1 MTSTH
6 MAHVRPRRFRRVAA
20 LSLVLTLASVA
31 IIDGSV
37 SAEGSVSALTVG
49 AQGDAVRA
57 LQQALVNQGVPVAG
71 GVDGVFGAGT
81 VKAVKQFQSRIG
93 LNATGVVDDATSLAL
108 GLTTNPL
115 YGLKQGATGDT
126 VTQLQQRLIELG
138 IAVPGGADGV
148 FGAGTTTAVKQFQG
162 RVGYAKSGEVN
173 AATAVALGVA
183 STPAATPA
191 PSTSNGGG
199 STPTTTASALKV
211 GARGD
216 AVKQLQQQLIA
227 AGFAMGGGADGIFG
241 ALTANALGA
250 FQQSAGLE
258 PTRVADDATL
268 SALAQRA
275 AGSGGGGTPA
285 PTSPLLGLKLG
296 ASGDAVKQL
305 QQALINAG
313 VAVKGGADG
322 AFGANTQTALKQ
334 YQQALGLGASGV
346 VDDATVNAIAQG
358 KTVTAGPTG
367 MVGLKAG
374 SLGDSVKALQQ
385 ALVNAGVNLRGGA
398 DGIFGPATSQALKAF
413 QQSQG
418 LNPNGVVDDATV
430 AALQN
435 PKAPTTP
442 TSSSDGGYAVFG
454 EKGARVLQLQSAL
467 VKAGIAVKG
476 GVDGDF
482 GAGTSAA
489 VMDFQRAKGLNVTGK
504 VNEAT
509 ANALGLGK
517 ADAPPPVQPG
527 TATFSVFPVQG
538 RCGFADT
545 FGYARSGGRA
555 HLGTDI
561 IAPAGKL
568 IYAVADGKIT
578 KIYADYPGSLAGNG
592 VQLTTADGTYYF
604 YAHMTGINT
613 GIAVGVPVKAGQVI
627 GTVGHTGDTTVNHLH
642 FEVHPKGG
650 SAVNSY
656 PLLKAIDACSVTD
669 PLPPV

>member
-6 MAHVRPRRFRRVAA
+6 NVHVRRRRIGGVAF
-20 LSLVLTLASVA
+20 LSLVLTMAPLAIV
-31 IIDGSV
+31 DGSA
-37 SAEGSVSALTVG
+37 SAQGSVTVLSLG
-49 AQGDAVRA
+49 AQGDPVRA
-57 LQQALVNQGVPVAG
+57 LQQALLNQGVPVAG
-71 GVDGVFGAGT
+71 GVDGFFGAAT
-81 VKAVKQFQSRIG
+81 VKAVKQFQARIG
-93 LNATGVVDDATSLAL
+93 LNATGVVDDATALAL
-108 GLTTNPL
+108 GLIGNPL
-115 YGLKQGATGDT
+115 YGLKQGAAGDA
-126 VTQLQQRLIELG
+126 VRQLQQRLIELG
-138 IAVPGGADGV
+138 ISVPGGADGV
-148 FGAGTTTAVKQFQG
+148 FGPGTTAAVKQFQG

-173 AATAVALGVA
+173 AATAVALGAA
-183 STPAATPA
+183 SAPAATPA
-191 PSTSNGGG
+191 PASPTPASSNGGT
-199 STPTTTASALKV
+199 STASALKI

-241 ALTANALGA
+241 ALTANALRA

-258 PTRVADDATL
+258 ATRVADDATL

-275 AGSGGGGTPA
+275 AGGGGGTPA
-285 PTSPLLGLKLG
+285 TTSPLLGLQLG
-296 ASGDAVKQL
+296 ARSDAVKQL

-313 VAVKGGADG
+313 VPVRGGADG
-322 AFGANTQTALKQ
+322 AFGVNTQSALKR
-334 YQQALGLGASGV
+334 YQQTLGLSASGV
-346 VDDATVNAIAQG
+346 VDDATVNALAQG
-358 KTVTAGPTG
+358 RTVSAGPTG
-367 MVGLKAG
+367 MVGLKSGA
-374 SLGDSVKALQQ
+374 LGDSVKALQQ

-398 DGIFGPATSQALKAF
+398 DGIFGPATAQALKAF

-418 LNPNGVVDDATV
+418 LNPSGVVDDATL

-442 TSSSDGGYAVFG
+442 TSGGDGGYAVFG
-454 EKGARVLQLQSAL
+454 EKGGRVLELQSAL
-467 VKAGIAVKG
+467 VKAGVSVRG

-482 GAGTSAA
+482 GAGTAAA
-489 VMDFQRAKGLNVTGK
+489 VMDFQRVTGK

-517 ADAPPPVQPG
+517 AAAPPPVPPG
-527 TATFSVFPVQG
+527 SASFSVFPVQG

-545 FGYARSGGRA
+545 FGYTRSGGRA

-561 IAPAGKL
+561 LAPEGNL
-568 IYAVADGKIT
+568 IYAVADGRIT

-613 GIAVGVPVKAGQVI
+613 GIGVGVPVKAGQVL
-627 GTVGHTGDTTVNHLH
+627 GAVGHTGATNTNHLH

-650 SAVNSY
+650 SAVNAY
-656 PLLKAIDACSVTD
+656 PLLKAINACHVTD
-669 PLPPV
+669 PLPQT

>member
-6 MAHVRPRRFRRVAA
+6 TAHARRRRMTRAA
-20 LSLVLTLASVA
+20 TFSLVLTLAPVA
-31 IIDGSV
+31 MIDNPA
-37 SAEGSVSALTVG
+37 SAQGAVSALAAG

-57 LQQALVNQGVPVAG
+57 LQQALVNQGIPLAG

-81 VKAVKQFQSRIG
+81 VKAVKQFQARNG
-93 LNATGVVDDATSLAL
+93 LNATGVVDEATSLAL
-108 GLTTNPL
+108 GLSSNPL
-115 YGLKQGATGDT
+115 YGLKQGATGDA
-126 VTQLQQRLIELG
+126 VRQLQQRLIDLG
-138 IAVPGGADGV
+138 ISLAGGADGA
-148 FGAGTTTAVKQFQG
+148 FGPGTTTAVKQFQA
-162 RVGYAKSGEVN
+162 RVGYAKSGEIN

-183 STPAATPA
+183 TTPAAAPA
-191 PSTSNGGG
+191 PATSNGSGA
-199 STPTTTASALKV
+199 ASAGLKI

-250 FQQSAGLE
+250 FQQSAGLAV
-258 PTRVADDATL
+258 TRAADDATL
-268 SALAQRA
+268 NALSQRA
-275 AGSGGGGTPA
+275 SGGGGSA
-285 PTSPLLGLKLG
+285 PTSPLLGLK
-296 ASGDAVKQL
+296 SGSRSDAVKQL

-322 AFGANTQTALKQ
+322 VFGANTQSALKQ
-334 YQQALGLGASGV
+334 YQQALGINASGV
-346 VDDATVNAIAQG
+346 VDDDTVNAIAQG
-358 KTVTAGPTG
+358 RTVTAGPTG
-367 MVGLKAG
+367 MVGLKSG
-374 SLGDSVKALQQ
+374 SLGDSVKSLQQ
-385 ALVNAGVNLRGGA
+385 ALIKAGVNLRGGA
-398 DGIFGPATSQALKAF
+398 DGIFGPATSQALKSF

-418 LNPNGVVDDATV
+418 INPSGVVDDATV

-442 TSSSDGGYAVFG
+442 TNNNGDGGYAVFG
-454 EKGARVLQLQSAL
+454 EKGTRVISLQSAL
-467 VKAGIAVKG
+467 VKAGIAVRG

-489 VMDFQRAKGLNVTGK
+489 VMDFQRAKGLSVTGK
-504 VNEAT
+504 LNEAT

-517 ADAPPPVQPG
+517 ADPPPPAQPG
-527 TATFSVFPVQG
+527 TATFSIFPVQG
-538 RCGFADT
+538 RCGYADT

-561 IAPAGKL
+561 IAPAGNL
-568 IYAVADGKIT
+568 IYAVADGRIT

-613 GIAVGVPVKAGQVI
+613 GIAVGVPIKAGQVL

-650 SAVNSY
+650 SAINSY
-656 PLLKAIDACSVTD
+656 QLLKAIDACSVTT

>member
-6 MAHVRPRRFRRVAA
+6 TAHARRRRIARVATF
-20 LSLVLTLASVA
+20 SLVLTLAPTVLIDNPASAQGAVA
-31 IIDGSV
+31 AL
-37 SAEGSVSALTVG
+37 SAG
-49 AQGDAVRA
+49 AQGDAVKA
-57 LQQALVNQGVPVAG
+57 VQQALVNQGIPLAG

-81 VKAVKQFQSRIG
+81 VKAVKQFQARNG
-93 LNATGVVDDATSLAL
+93 LNATGVVDEATSLAL
-108 GLTTNPL
+108 GLSSNPL
-115 YGLKQGATGDT
+115 FGLKQGATGDA
-126 VTQLQQRLIELG
+126 VLQLQQRLIELG
-138 IAVPGGADGV
+138 ISVPGGADGA
-148 FGAGTTTAVKQFQG
+148 FGPGTTTAVKQFQG
-162 RVGYAKSGEVN
+162 RVGYVKSGEVN
-173 AATAVALGVA
+173 AATAVALGAA
-183 STPAATPA
+183 STPAAAPA
-191 PSTSNGGG
+191 PASSNSGG
-199 STPTTTASALKV
+199 SASAALKV

-250 FQQSAGLE
+250 FQQSVGL
-258 PTRVADDATL
+258 TASRVADEATL

-275 AGSGGGGTPA
+275 SGGGGGA
-285 PTSPLLGLKLG
+285 SSPTSPLLGLKSG
-296 ASGDAVKQL
+296 ARSDAVKQL

-322 AFGANTQTALKQ
+322 VFGANTQAALKQ
-334 YQQALGLGASGV
+334 YQQALGVNASGV

-358 KTVTAGPTG
+358 RTVSAGPTG
-367 MVGLKAG
+367 MVGLKSG
-374 SLGDSVKALQQ
+374 SLGDSVKSLQQ
-385 ALVNAGVNLRGGA
+385 ALIKAGVNLRGGA
-398 DGIFGPATSQALKAF
+398 DGIFGPATSQALKSF

-418 LNPNGVVDDATV
+418 INPSGVVDDATV

-435 PKAPTTP
+435 PKAPATP
-442 TSSSDGGYAVFG
+442 TDNGSGGYAVFG
-454 EKGARVLQLQSAL
+454 EKGTRVIALQSAL
-467 VKAGIAVKG
+467 VKAGIAVRG

-489 VMDFQRAKGLNVTGK
+489 VMDFQRAQGINVTGK

-517 ADAPPPVQPG
+517 ADPPPPAQPG

-538 RCGFADT
+538 RCGYADT

-561 IAPAGKL
+561 IAPAGNL
-568 IYAVADGKIT
+568 IYAVADGRIT
-578 KIYADYPGSLAGNG
+578 KIYADYPGSLSGNG

-627 GTVGHTGDTTVNHLH
+627 GTIGRTGATTVNHLH

-650 SAVNSY
+650 SAINAY
-656 PLLKAIDACSVTD
+656 PLLKAIDACSVTT